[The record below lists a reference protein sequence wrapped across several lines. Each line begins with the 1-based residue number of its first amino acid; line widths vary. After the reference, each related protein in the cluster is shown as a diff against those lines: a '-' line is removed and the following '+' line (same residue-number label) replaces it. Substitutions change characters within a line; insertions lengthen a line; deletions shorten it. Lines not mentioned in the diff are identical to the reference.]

1 MPNVEMMQ
9 KTLGEMNG
17 DVQRQRQLGG
27 GLLGNSNGN
36 LKLLMND
43 GLISRNLMEI
53 LGLNVGNYLIGQIF
67 GDEEVRVNC
76 AAANIDVTNGVAR
89 PQILPSIQ
97 KTR

>member
-1 MPNVEMMQ
+1 
-9 KTLGEMNG
+9 
-17 DVQRQRQLGG
+17 
-27 GLLGNSNGN
+27 
-36 LKLLMND
+36 MND

-89 PQILPSIQ
+89 PP
-97 KTR
+97 